1 LYISQQQL
9 IDNMENPEDNIHQT
23 KNIQFHMSFE
33 NRHRLEAL
41 PWHVPLEEWPDH
53 GIIPLSIRRGMSRHP
68 VLFVESQA
76 TRYAIKETTPNMAER
91 EIRILHEVE
100 RRGIPSLSPVGSV
113 VVPAPPVLLNEQ
125 GPGGVPEY
133 ISGDRGYT
141 VTKLAP
147 RVIPQAL
154 LYRIPFT
161 RKNKQRILAAIAVL
175 MIELHEHGVYWG
187 DPSLANILVRLDGR
201 NILAIM
207 ADAET
212 AELFSGPIS
221 DELREQD
228 IESFGEALL
237 WEAED
242 LRYAQGLEEEEQIV
256 DDKDFRYFKQR
267 YRLLRREHKQLTS
280 PSAFTSL
287 FQVERMLESLNKVG
301 YSLLDMSGHAFQQ
314 VATVMPG
321 WYQRKIHELLGIT
334 VPRQYA
340 RRFYNTILGH
350 QAMMSQHERRD
361 VTLEEA
367 AEHWYTYYHLPA
379 ILLLRLHLTSNQDPM
394 QIYFAI
400 MDYKWKLSMKAGYEI
415 PIDEA
420 VLAWAMKQAK
430 TGKLGAVDPAVMAS
444 WWSEREPVMEA
455 LEPPSIASEKL
466 EPLLSQEEQPLVRL
480 PASELDDKLDEILDQ
495 VKPERNEE

>member
-1 LYISQQQL
+1 MQRSET
-9 IDNMENPEDNIHQT
+9 NTHET
-23 KNIQFHMSFE
+23 KNIQFRMSVE
-33 NRHRLEAL
+33 DRHRLEAL
-41 PWHVPLEEWPDH
+41 PWHVQLEEWPEH
-53 GIIPLSIRRGMSRHP
+53 GVIPLSIRRGASRHP
-68 VLFVESQA
+68 VFFVESQA
-76 TRYAIKETTPNMAER
+76 MRYAIKETTPRMAER

-100 RRGIPSLSPVGSV
+100 RRGIPALSPVGWV
-113 VVPAPPVLLNEQ
+113 IVPAPPVLLNEH
-125 GPGGVPEY
+125 GPGGMLEY

-147 RVIPQAL
+147 RVVPQEL

-161 RKNKQRILAAIAVL
+161 RKNKQRILGAIAVL

-187 DPSLANILVRLDGR
+187 DPSLANILIRLDGR
-201 NILAIM
+201 RIMAIM

-212 AELFSGPIS
+212 AELFSQPLN

-228 IESFGEALL
+228 IQSFGEALL

-256 DDKDFRYFKQR
+256 DDKDFRYFQQR

-287 FQVERMLESLNKVG
+287 LQVERLLETLNKVG
-301 YSLLDMSGHAFQQ
+301 YSILGTSGHAFQQ
-314 VATVMPG
+314 FVTVMPG
-321 WYQRKIHELLGIT
+321 WYQNKVYQLLGIHI
-334 VPRQYA
+334 PRQYA

-350 QAMMSQHERRD
+350 QAMMSQQEGRN

-367 AEHWYTYYHLPA
+367 AEHWYTNYHLPA
-379 ILLLRLHLTSNQDPM
+379 ILLLRRHLTSGQDPM

-400 MDYKWKLSMKAGYEI
+400 MDYRWKMSLKAGYEI
-415 PIDEA
+415 PLDEA

-444 WWSEREPVMEA
+444 WWTEREPVMEA
-455 LEPPSIASEKL
+455 LEPPPIESGKL
-466 EPLLSQEEQPLVRL
+466 EPLLSVEEQPLVHL
-480 PASELDDKLDEILDQ
+480 PAPELDDKLDEILDQ
-495 VKPERNEE
+495 VKPEGNGK

>member
-1 LYISQQQL
+1 
-9 IDNMENPEDNIHQT
+9 MERSVTTTYPS
-23 KNIQFHMSFE
+23 KNIQFHMSIE
-33 NRHRLEAL
+33 DRHHLEAL
-41 PWHVPLEEWPDH
+41 PWHMQLEEWPAY
-53 GIIPLSIRRGMSRHP
+53 GVIPLSIRRGASRHP
-68 VLFVESQA
+68 VLFVESQG
-76 TRYAIKETTPNMAER
+76 TRYAIKETTPRMAER
-91 EIRILHEVE
+91 EIGILHQVE
-100 RRGIPSLSPVGSV
+100 RRGIPALSPVGSV
-113 VVPAPPVLLNEQ
+113 IVPVPPVLLNEQ
-125 GPGGVPEY
+125 GLGGVPEY
-133 ISGDRGYT
+133 ISGDRGYA

-161 RKNKQRILAAIAVL
+161 RKNKQRILSAIAVL

-201 NILAIM
+201 RIMAIM

-212 AELFSGPIS
+212 AELFPGPVN

-228 IESFGEALL
+228 IQSFGEALL

-242 LRYAQGLEEEEQIV
+242 LRYAQGLEEEDQIV
-256 DDKDFRYFKQR
+256 DDKDFRYFQQR

-287 FQVERMLESLNKVG
+287 FQVERMLEKLNKVG
-301 YSLLDMSGHAFQQ
+301 YSIFDMSGHAFQQ
-314 VATVMPG
+314 IATVMPG
-321 WYQRKIHELLGIT
+321 WYQHTIHELLGIT

-350 QAMMSQHERRD
+350 QAMMSQHEGRD
-361 VTLEEA
+361 ITLEEA
-367 AEHWYTYYHLPA
+367 AEHWYTHYHLPA
-379 ILLLRLHLTSNQDPM
+379 ILLLRRHLTSGQDPM
-394 QIYFAI
+394 QVYFAI
-400 MDYKWKLSMKAGYEI
+400 MDYKWKMSMKAGYEI
-415 PIDEA
+415 PLDEA

-444 WWSEREPVMEA
+444 WWTEREPVMEA
-455 LEPPSIASEKL
+455 LEPPPIESKQL

-480 PASELDDKLDEILDQ
+480 PASELDEKLDEILDQ
-495 VKPERNEE
+495 VKPNGNGK